1 MDNLDIVVSCLSGC
15 FSKPQYVGVGFG
27 SVPWNAPLASH
38 VLIGHG
44 LMLDPGSQQGLERR
58 NRMLAPIMA
67 KDEFIRKRLGLIAV
81 RARFSETLGAA
92 THIPLL
98 GPC

>member
-1 MDNLDIVVSCLSGC
+1 
-15 FSKPQYVGVGFG
+15 
-27 SVPWNAPLASH
+27 
-38 VLIGHG
+38 
-44 LMLDPGSQQGLERR
+44 MLDPGSQQGLERR